1 MSTSDFTEGLG
12 IAFLGILLLFT
23 AWRNNQLHVK
33 FEWPNSSTSSTVIST
48 LLVLGCG
55 YFAREIFNPD
65 PSNIYKI
72 IGEPFRIHPLLL
84 RTKLYKF
91 EDQLLKTV
99 GLSAEQT
106 FERIM
111 GKDGMQLSYAAL
123 GSLVFTHPYAESLSQ
138 LRIPMIS
145 ALSKSYAT
153 MGVLISIGYTMPN
166 REIWKKWGV
175 IALVAVGVIQL
186 FCLTNLQFLNLEG
199 NDTLL
204 EFTNRYKATAFVT
217 ILTGIIFIGEAK
229 APTQN
234 EILLQTV
241 RFLQVIPRSFLFDNV
256 SRIWIDRLSGSLM
269 LISLTLGYDL

>member
-12 IAFLGILLLFT
+12 IAFLGILLLYS
-23 AWRNNQLHVK
+23 AWRNNRLKIK
-33 FEWPNSSTSSTVIST
+33 FEWPNNSTSSTVIST

-55 YFAREIFNPD
+55 YFAREIFTPD

-91 EDQLLKTV
+91 EDQLQETL
-99 GLSAEQT
+99 GMSAEQT

-145 ALSKSYAT
+145 VLLQSYAI
-153 MGVLISIGYTMPN
+153 MGVLIAFGYTMPN
-166 REIWKKWGV
+166 RGLWKKWGA
-175 IALVAVGVIQL
+175 IALVAIGIIQM
-186 FCLTNLQFLNLEG
+186 FCLTNLQFLNLDG

-204 EFTNRYKATAFVT
+204 ELTNRYKAAAFVT
-217 ILTGIIFIGEAK
+217 ILTGILFIGETRT
-229 APTQN
+229 PTQN
-234 EILLQTV
+234 EVLLQTV
-241 RFLQVIPRSFLFDNV
+241 RSLHVGTNV
-256 SRIWIDRLSGSLM
+256 FVVMFSSSMGSLFRCSINAVCVP
-269 LISLTLGYDL
+269 LLYLDI

>member
-12 IAFLGILLLFT
+12 IAFLGILLLYS
-23 AWRNNQLHVK
+23 AWRNNRLKIK
-33 FEWPNSSTSSTVIST
+33 FEWPNNSTSSTVIST

-55 YFAREIFNPD
+55 YFAREIFTPD

-91 EDQLLKTV
+91 EDQLQENL
-99 GLSAEQT
+99 GMSAEQT

-145 ALSKSYAT
+145 VLLQSYAI
-153 MGVLISIGYTMPN
+153 MGVLIAFGYTMPN
-166 REIWKKWGV
+166 RGLWKKWGA
-175 IALVAVGVIQL
+175 IALVAIGIIQM
-186 FCLTNLQFLNLEG
+186 FCLTNLQFLNLDG

-204 EFTNRYKATAFVT
+204 ELTNRYKGAAFVT
-217 ILTGIIFIGEAK
+217 ILTGILFIGETRT
-229 APTQN
+229 PTQN
-234 EILLQTV
+234 EVLLQTV
-241 RFLQVIPRSFLFDNV
+241 RSLHETISILKNNNNV
-256 SRIWIDRLSGSLM
+256 LHTTLKSDRLLNRFQ
-269 LISLTLGYDL
+269 T

>member
-12 IAFLGILLLFT
+12 IAFLGILLLFS
-23 AWRNNQLHVK
+23 AWRNNRLNIK
-33 FEWPNSSTSSTVIST
+33 LEWPNNSTYSTVIST
-48 LLVLGCG
+48 ILVLGCG
-55 YFAREIFNPD
+55 YFAKEIFTPD

-84 RTKLYKF
+84 RTKLYKY

-145 ALSKSYAT
+145 ALFKSYAI
-153 MGVLISIGYTMPN
+153 MSVLISAGYTMPN
-166 REIWKKWGV
+166 RELWKKWGV
-175 IALVAVGVIQL
+175 IAVVAIGIIQL
-186 FCLTNLQFLNLEG
+186 FCLTNLQFLNLDG
-199 NDTLL
+199 NDTLM
-204 EFTNRYKATAFVT
+204 EYTNRYKALAFVT
-217 ILTGIIFIGEAK
+217 ILTGIIFIGETK

-234 EILLQTV
+234 EVLLQTV
-241 RFLQVIPRSFLFDNV
+241 RFLHVSAKDFLMWRCIF
-256 SRIWIDRLSGSLM
+256 
-269 LISLTLGYDL
+269 

>member
-1 MSTSDFTEGLG
+1 MSTSDLTEGLG
-12 IAFLGILLLFT
+12 IALLAFLLLFS
-23 AWRNNQLHVK
+23 AWKNNNLNIK
-33 FEWPNSSTSSTVIST
+33 FEWPNNSTSSTVITT

-55 YFAREIFNPD
+55 YFAREIFIPD

-91 EDQLLKTV
+91 EDQLLNTI

-145 ALSKSYAT
+145 VLFRSYAI
-153 MGVLISIGYTMPN
+153 MGVLIAIGHTMPN
-166 REIWKKWGV
+166 REMWKKWGV

-186 FCLTNLQFLNLEG
+186 LCLTNLQFLNLDG
-199 NDTLL
+199 NDTLM
-204 EFTNRYKATAFVT
+204 EFTNRYKAISFVT
-217 ILTGIIFIGEAK
+217 ILTGIIFLGETRT
-229 APTQN
+229 PTQN

-241 RFLQVIPRSFLFDNV
+241 RFLHETISILKNNNNVLHTTLKNDRFLNRFQN
-256 SRIWIDRLSGSLM
+256 
-269 LISLTLGYDL
+269 